1 MCAMNQYAVL
11 GLSMAVFVLL
21 LWLAQRPAK
30 ASRRP
35 ATLVLARL
43 LRRAGRW
50 LWALGEAVE
59 IGFFH
64 ARQVRDRFSLDLD
77 PHDSGGQR

>member
-1 MCAMNQYAVL
+1 MNQYAVL
-11 GLSMAVFVLL
+11 AIAMAGFLL
-21 LWLAQRPAK
+21 LFWLVQRPAK
-30 ASRRP
+30 GNRRP
-35 ATLVLARL
+35 AALVLARL

-64 ARQVRDRFSLDLD
+64 ARRVRDRFNLDLEQS
-77 PHDSGGQR
+77 DSGGER

>member
-1 MCAMNQYAVL
+1 MNQYAVL
-11 GLSMAVFVLL
+11 AVSMALFLL
-21 LWLAQRPAK
+21 LFWLVQRPSK
-30 ASRRP
+30 GNRRP

-64 ARQVRDRFSLDLD
+64 AQRARDRFSLDLD
-77 PHDSGGQR
+77 THDSGGQP

>member
-1 MCAMNQYAVL
+1 MNQYAVL
-11 GLSMAVFVLL
+11 AVTMAAFLL
-21 LWLAQRPAK
+21 LFWFAQRPAK
-30 ASRRP
+30 ADRRP

-43 LRRAGRW
+43 LRRVGRW

-77 PHDSGGQR
+77 TNDSGGPR

>member
-1 MCAMNQYAVL
+1 MNQYAVL
-11 GLSMAVFVLL
+11 AVSMGAFLL
-21 LWLAQRPAK
+21 LFWLVQRPVK

-64 ARQVRDRFSLDLD
+64 ARQVRDRFNLDLD
-77 PHDSGGQR
+77 PNDSGGQR

>member
-1 MCAMNQYAVL
+1 MNQYAVL
-11 GLSMAVFVLL
+11 AVTMAAFLL
-21 LWLAQRPAK
+21 LFWLAQRPAK
-30 ASRRP
+30 ADRRHV
-35 ATLVLARL
+35 TLVLARL

-64 ARQVRDRFSLDLD
+64 AQQVRDRFSLDLNA
-77 PHDSGGQR
+77 HDSGGQR

>member
-1 MCAMNQYAVL
+1 MTDCLMFALA
-11 GLSMAVFVLL
+11 AALL
-21 LWLAQRPAK
+21 LLLFWFTQTPAK
-30 ASRRP
+30 GNRRP

-43 LRRAGRW
+43 LRRIGRW

-64 ARQVRDRFSLDLD
+64 ARRVRARFSLDLD
-77 PHDSGGQR
+77 TNDSGDHR